1 MVSIAGLW
9 YVWQAYLSD
18 FVPTTIVQD
27 IVNNVGGFGRSSDK
41 SSDQLLEIL
50 RVISQMQESSHPE
63 NKRFEK
69 L

>member
-1 MVSIAGLW
+1 MCYNEDWGWGLLLKMIVS
-9 YVWQAYLSD
+9 QRNSSD
-18 FVPTTIVQD
+18 FLLL
-27 IVNNVGGFGRSSDK
+27 RSSDK

>member
-1 MVSIAGLW
+1 MWCVTMNIGAGGYFWKWL
-9 YVWQAYLSD
+9 YHKEILLI
-18 FVPTTIVQD
+18 FL
-27 IVNNVGGFGRSSDK
+27 FLRSSDK

-50 RVISQMQESSHPE
+50 RVISQMQESSHQE

>member
-1 MVSIAGLW
+1 MWCVTMKIGAGVYFWKWL
-9 YVWQAYLSD
+9 YHKEILLI
-18 FVPTTIVQD
+18 FL
-27 IVNNVGGFGRSSDK
+27 FLRSSDK

-50 RVISQMQESSHPE
+50 RVISQMQESSHQE